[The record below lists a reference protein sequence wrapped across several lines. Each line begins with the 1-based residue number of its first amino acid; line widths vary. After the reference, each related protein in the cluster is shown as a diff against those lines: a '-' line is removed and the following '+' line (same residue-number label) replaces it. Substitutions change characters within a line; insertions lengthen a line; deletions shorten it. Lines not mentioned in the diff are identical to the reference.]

1 MKEVEMAK
9 RFLPVFLSVL
19 LILLSCVHR
28 SPPPKTKTEFLLMAS
43 KSQTSKTVNLEEVL
57 EKKKAVYRA
66 LKSLS
71 SKSNIVII
79 YDASGSMREKIGESG
94 TRKFEA
100 AYEGLKQIGTL
111 FQPSDNVRLL
121 VFGSKKPSG
130 ITNEGIILRKDYVRA
145 VEASSDVEL
154 VYSSQREGFNQ
165 KDFLATIKFLGSEHP
180 YIGDT
185 PIGYSVLKAHQILR
199 GTPNAKVILITD
211 GEETGSLLAQSISK
225 DKAWEERLRKKY
237 ANYDEITISAFE
249 SIKKLVEDKIHV
261 SPIIYGLGGSMGD
274 KSVREKESQS
284 IRNFYQKL
292 ATQSGS
298 VYLEAVTS
306 LELLNAFMEAEM
318 MSLTYGLYTM
328 ERNKKDQLMA
338 KGKIGVSLMVE
349 DGRYL
354 LKTDTEQPFE
364 QVVELRP
371 QVKNVYFFDID
382 KDGKLRIFREGE
394 TGS

>member
-1 MKEVEMAK
+1 MKEVAMAK

-19 LILLSCVHR
+19 FILLSCVHR
-28 SPPPKTKTEFLLMAS
+28 APPPKTMTEFLLMAS
-43 KSQTSKTVNLEEVL
+43 KSQTSKPDHLEEIL
-57 EKKKAVYRA
+57 GKKKAVYLA

-71 SKSNIVII
+71 SKNNIVII

-94 TRKFEA
+94 LRKFEA

-121 VFGSKKPSG
+121 VFGSRKPSG
-130 ITNEGIILRKDYVRA
+130 ITNEGIIIRKDYVRA

-154 VYSSQREGFNQ
+154 IYSSPREGFNQ
-165 KDFLATIKFLGSEHP
+165 KDFLATIKYLGSEHT

-185 PIGYSVLKAHQILR
+185 PIGYSVLKAHQILK
-199 GTPNAKVILITD
+199 GTSNAKVILITD

-237 ANYDEITISAFE
+237 PNYDEITISAFE
-249 SIKKLVEDKIHV
+249 SIKKLVEDKIYF
-261 SPIIYGLGGSMGD
+261 SPILYGLGGSMGEKSARD
-274 KSVREKESQS
+274 KEIQS

-298 VYLEAVTS
+298 IYLEAVTS
-306 LELLNAFMEAEM
+306 LELLNAFMDAEM
-318 MSLTYGLYTM
+318 MSITYSLYAL
-328 ERNKKDQLMA
+328 ESNKKDQLVA
-338 KGKIGVSLMVE
+338 KGRIGVTLLVE

-364 QVVELRP
+364 QGVELRP
-371 QVKNVYFFDID
+371 QVRNVYFFDID
-382 KDGKLRIFREGE
+382 KEGKLRIFREGE

>member
-1 MKEVEMAK
+1 MAK
-9 RFLPVFLSVL
+9 RFLPVFLSGL
-19 LILLSCVHR
+19 LIVLSCVHR
-28 SPPPKTKTEFLLMAS
+28 APPPKAMTEFLLLGS
-43 KSQTSKTVNLEEVL
+43 KSQTSKTGNLEEVL

-94 TRKFEA
+94 SRKFEA

-121 VFGSKKPSG
+121 VFGSKKPYG
-130 ITNEGIILRKDYVRA
+130 ITNEGTILRKDYVRA

-154 VYSSQREGFNQ
+154 VYSSPREGFNQ
-165 KDFLATIKFLGSEHP
+165 KDFLATIKFLGSEHT

-185 PIGYSVLKAHQILR
+185 PIGYSALKAHQILR

-211 GEETGSLLAQSISK
+211 GEETGSLLAQNISK

-237 ANYDEITISAFE
+237 PNYDEIMISAFD
-249 SIKKLVEDKIHV
+249 SIKKLVEDKIHF
-261 SPIIYGLGGSMGD
+261 SPIVYGPVSSMGD
-274 KSVREKESQS
+274 KSAREKESQS

-298 VYLEAVTS
+298 IYLEAATYQ
-306 LELLNAFMEAEM
+306 ELLNAFMDAEM
-318 MSLTYGLYTM
+318 MSITYGLYALET
-328 ERNKKDQLMA
+328 NKKDQLVV

-371 QVKNVYFFDID
+371 QVKNIYFFDID
-382 KDGKLRIFREGE
+382 KDGKLRILREGE
-394 TGS
+394 MGS

>member
-1 MKEVEMAK
+1 MAK

-28 SPPPKTKTEFLLMAS
+28 APPPKAMTEFLLLGS
-43 KSQTSKTVNLEEVL
+43 KSQTSKTGNLEEVL
-57 EKKKAVYRA
+57 EKKKSVYRA

-94 TRKFEA
+94 SRKFEA

-121 VFGSKKPSG
+121 VFGSKKPYG
-130 ITNEGIILRKDYVRA
+130 ITNEGTILRKDYVRA

-154 VYSSQREGFNQ
+154 VYSSPREGFNQ
-165 KDFLATIKFLGSEHP
+165 KDFLATIKFLGSEHT

-185 PIGYSVLKAHQILR
+185 PIGYSALKAHQILR

-211 GEETGSLLAQSISK
+211 GEETGSLLAQNISK

-237 ANYDEITISAFE
+237 PNYDEIMISAFD
-249 SIKKLVEDKIHV
+249 SIKKLVEDKIHF
-261 SPIIYGLGGSMGD
+261 SPIVYGLVSSMGD
-274 KSVREKESQS
+274 KSAREKESQS

-298 VYLEAVTS
+298 IYLEAATYQ
-306 LELLNAFMEAEM
+306 ELLNAFMDAEM
-318 MSLTYGLYTM
+318 MSITYGLYALET
-328 ERNKKDQLMA
+328 NKKDQLVA

-382 KDGKLRIFREGE
+382 KDGKLRILREGE